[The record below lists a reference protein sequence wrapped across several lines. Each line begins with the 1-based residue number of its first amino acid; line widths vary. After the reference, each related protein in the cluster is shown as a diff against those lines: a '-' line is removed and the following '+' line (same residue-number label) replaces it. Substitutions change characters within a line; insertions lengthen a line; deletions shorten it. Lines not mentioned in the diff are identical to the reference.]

1 MLSKSDGQGQMFQYI
16 QLEDLVPQ
24 DHLLR
29 RIRAVLD
36 LKAIYKATEGCYSA
50 NRGRPSVDPTVAFRM
65 MLLGYLF
72 NLPERR
78 LCEDLQM
85 HAGYRWFCGLD
96 FNQKVPDRT
105 TLVKLRRHQW
115 GEVVFREV
123 MLAGVQQCIDA
134 GLVKGS
140 AVVVDGS
147 EVRARAAIK
156 SLEALAPVLSVEEF
170 VDQIVRE
177 DAAEAAPQGPADP
190 PEPPSSGASA
200 EDSAASVSRKAG
212 DEDFHGETFTNATH
226 RSKTDPDARLFRKGN
241 TGATLSYL
249 VHNTMDLKSGVV
261 LSTTATHAYSA
272 QERIAAIDML
282 DEIQGQFGRQLLLR
296 FLLMD
301 ANYTE
306 ARFLAEVLSR
316 GIEPIVPTDRV
327 AKAPVPGPLRRRLI
341 PLEAGRAH
349 REKVH
354 AAEAAGHVRG
364 RERPPELAR
373 ARTRIERTWAE
384 AKECHG
390 MRRAKGLGL
399 EMMNIQALMTA
410 SVQNLRRLAGL
421 PRKEGSGQAA
431 MQAVGLTP
439 MRMVLSN
446 PTVVLRH
453 VLNSLLPR
461 IQRRLNLFARPG
473 FSPVF

>member
-1 MLSKSDGQGQMFQYI
+1 MFQYI
-16 QLEDLVPQ
+16 QLEELVPQ
-24 DHLLR
+24 GHLLR

-50 NRGRPSVDPTVAFRM
+50 NRGRLSVDPTVAFRM

-115 GEVVFREV
+115 GEAVFREV
-123 MLAGVQQCIDA
+123 MRAGVQQCIDV

-147 EVRARAAIK
+147 ELRARAAVK
-156 SLEALAPVLSVEEF
+156 SLEAVAPEQSVDEF
-170 VDQIVRE
+170 VDQVVRE
-177 DAAEAAPQGPADP
+177 DAAESAAPQGPADP
-190 PEPPSSGASA
+190 KEPPSDGGTNAASA
-200 EDSAASVSRKAG
+200 VGEPRKAG
-212 DEDFHGETFTNATH
+212 DENFHGEKFTNETH

-249 VHNTMDLKSGVV
+249 VHNAMDLKSGVI
-261 LSTTATHAYSA
+261 L
-272 QERIAAIDML
+272 
-282 DEIQGQFGRQLLLR
+282 
-296 FLLMD
+296 
-301 ANYTE
+301 
-306 ARFLAEVLSR
+306 AREGA
-316 GIEPIVPTDRV
+316 
-327 AKAPVPGPLRRRLI
+327 
-341 PLEAGRAH
+341 
-349 REKVH
+349 
-354 AAEAAGHVRG
+354 RG
-364 RERPPELAR
+364 RGRWTCERPRET
-373 ARTRIERTWAE
+373 ARTRPSQDPHRAYWAE

-410 SVQNLRRLAGL
+410 TVQNLRRLSIA
-421 PRKEGSGQAA
+421 PPPPFTKSS
-431 MQAVGLTP
+431 TP
-439 MRMVLSN
+439 CS
-446 PTVVLRH
+446 T
-453 VLNSLLPR
+453 
-461 IQRRLNLFARPG
+461 APG
-473 FSPVF
+473 VA

>member
-1 MLSKSDGQGQMFQYI
+1 MLSKSDGQGQMFQYM

-36 LKAIYKATEGCYSA
+36 LTAIYKATEGCYSA

-78 LCEDLQM
+78 LCEDMQM

-134 GLVKGS
+134 GLVKGN
-140 AVVVDGS
+140 AVVIDGS

-156 SLEALAPVLSVEEF
+156 SLEALAPALSVKEF

-177 DAAEAAPQGPADP
+177 DAAESAVSQEPG
-190 PEPPSSGASA
+190 EPPHDGGGTEREPAAA
-200 EDSAASVSRKAG
+200 EPRKAG
-212 DEDFHGETFTNATH
+212 NENFHGEKFTNATH

-249 VHNTMDLKSGVV
+249 VHNAMDLKSGVV
-261 LSTTATHAYSA
+261 LSATATHAYSA
-272 QERIAAIDML
+272 QERVAAIDML
-282 DEIQGQFGRQLLLR
+282 DEIQSQFGRQLLLC
-296 FLLMD
+296 FLLLD
-301 ANYTE
+301 ANYTD

-316 GIEPIVPTDRV
+316 RVEPLVPIDRV

-410 SVQNLRRLAGL
+410 TVQNLRRLAGL
-421 PRKEGSGQAA
+421 PRKEGSGHAA
-431 MQAVGLTP
+431 MQAVGPAP
-439 MRMVLSN
+439 MRIILSN
-446 PTVVLRH
+446 PAAVLRH
-453 VLNSLLPR
+453 VINPLLPR
-461 IQRRLNLFARPG
+461 IQRRLNFF
-473 FSPVF
+473 FSPIF

>member
-36 LKAIYKATEGCYSA
+36 LKAIYAATEGCYSA

-115 GEVVFREV
+115 GEAVFREV
-123 MLAGVQQCIDA
+123 MRAGVQQCIDA

-156 SLEALAPVLSVEEF
+156 SLEAVAPEQSVDEF
-170 VDQIVRE
+170 VDKVVRE
-177 DAAEAAPQGPADP
+177 DSAEATPQGPADP
-190 PEPPSSGASA
+190 KEPPSSGS
-200 EDSAASVSRKAG
+200 SAAEPAASEPRKAG
-212 DEDFHGETFTNATH
+212 DENFHGEKFTNETH

-249 VHNTMDLKSGVV
+249 VHNAMDLKSGVI
-261 LSTTATHAYSA
+261 LATTASHAYSA
-272 QERIAAIDML
+272 QERTAAIDML
-282 DEIQGQFGRQLLLR
+282 DEIQGQFGQELLLR

-306 ARFLAEVLSR
+306 ARFLAQVLSR
-316 GIEPIVPTDRV
+316 GVEPIVPTDRV
-327 AKAPVPGPLRRRLI
+327 AKSPVPGPLRRRLI
-341 PLEAGRAH
+341 PLETGRTH
-349 REKVH
+349 RDKVH
-354 AAEAAGHVRG
+354 AAEAARHVRG

-410 SVQNLRRLAGL
+410 TVQNLRRLASV
-421 PRKEGSGQAA
+421 PRNEGSGQAA
-431 MQAVGLTP
+431 VRVGGAHLLTA
-439 MRMVLSN
+439 LNSAAAA
-446 PTVVLRH
+446 LHH
-453 VLNSLLPR
+453 VLNSLFRSPWS
-461 IQRRLNLFARPG
+461 RLNLFTIPG

>member
-36 LKAIYKATEGCYSA
+36 VRAIYKATEGCYSA

-115 GEVVFREV
+115 GEAVFREV

-134 GLVKGS
+134 GFVKGS

-147 EVRARAAIK
+147 EVRAWAAVK

-170 VDQIVRE
+170 VEQIVRE
-177 DAAEAAPQGPADP
+177 DAVESAVSQVPGEP
-190 PEPPSSGASA
+190 PELPRDGGTEA
-200 EDSAASVSRKAG
+200 EPVAAEPRKAG
-212 DEDFHGETFTNATH
+212 DEDFHGEKFTNATH

-249 VHNTMDLKSGVV
+249 VHNTMDLKSGVI
-261 LSTTATHAYSA
+261 LATTATHAYSA

-306 ARFLAEVLSR
+306 GRFLARVLSR
-316 GIEPIVPTDRV
+316 GVEPIVPTDRV

-349 REKVH
+349 REKVD

-364 RERPPELAR
+364 RKRPPELAR

-399 EMMNIQALMTA
+399 KMMNIQALLTA
-410 SVQNLRRLAGL
+410 TVQNLRRLAGV

-431 MQAVGLTP
+431 MQVGAAHLLTAFSSP
-439 MRMVLSN
+439 AAA
-446 PTVVLRH
+446 LRH
-453 VLNSLLPR
+453 VLNSLFHGPWRHLH
-461 IQRRLNLFARPG
+461 LFTLLG